1 MQVAKIFTFSFV
13 AGQTITCTYWT
24 YDRGTR
30 SLRKTEGALNTRCTL
45 GEHDAR

>member
-24 YDRGTR
+24 YDWERLTIFKQRRPLIRGLTP
-30 SLRKTEGALNTRCTL
+30 GWCP
-45 GEHDAR
+45 